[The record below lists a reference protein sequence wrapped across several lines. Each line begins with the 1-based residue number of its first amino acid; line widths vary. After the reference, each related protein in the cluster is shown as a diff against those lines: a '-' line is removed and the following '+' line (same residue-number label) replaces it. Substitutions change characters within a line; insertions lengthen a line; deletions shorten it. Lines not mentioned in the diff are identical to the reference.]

1 MNTDKLINRTTSGTV
16 VVVAGFAA
24 AVSYSHIRDLAILNG
39 YDNITGSF
47 LPLSVDGLLLG
58 CSLLLMAVARNSLKA
73 SVAKFGMWL
82 GVVATL
88 CANVAYGLP
97 HGVVGALVSAWPAA
111 AFIVLI
117 EAVLEVSKRKKLV
130 NKNTAIA
137 KPTRR
142 TARASKR
149 TETSINT
156 KETRAAVDLGAGGS
170 VEHVAKPR
178 VKDGRGRK
186 SKVKQIGENEGIP
199 IWDGIPT
206 AYQVAT
212 AIRCGHAKSVQLRQ
226 IMIDDN
232 VDLHAAMN
240 IRNGRRENAYV

>member
-1 MNTDKLINRTTSGTV
+1 MNIDKLINRTTSGTV

-24 AVSYSHIRDLAILNG
+24 AVSYSHIRDLAIQNG
-39 YDNITGSF
+39 YDNLTGSF

-117 EAVLEVSKRKKLV
+117 EAVLEVSKRKKLI
-130 NKNTAIA
+130 NKNTAVA

-142 TARASKR
+142 AARASKR
-149 TETSINT
+149 AETSINT
-156 KETRAAVDLGAGGS
+156 KETQASVDLGEGGS
-170 VEHVAKPR
+170 VEHR
-178 VKDGRGRK
+178 VKKDGRGRT
-186 SKVKQIGENEGIP
+186 SKVKQVGENEGIP
-199 IWDGIPT
+199 TWDGIPT

-212 AIRCGHAKSVQLRQ
+212 AIRCGHAKSKQLRQ

-232 VDLHAAMN
+232 VDLHAAIN
-240 IRNGRRENAYV
+240 IRNTRKENAYV